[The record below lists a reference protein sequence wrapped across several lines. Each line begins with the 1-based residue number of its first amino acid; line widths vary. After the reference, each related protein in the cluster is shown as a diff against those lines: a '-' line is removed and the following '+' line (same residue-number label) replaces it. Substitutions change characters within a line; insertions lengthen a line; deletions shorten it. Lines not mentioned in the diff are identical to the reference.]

1 MKRSEQFISEQR
13 VSTDMLRL
21 ENATSYYGKTP
32 ILHDVS
38 LSIGKGECLCIL
50 GRNGVG
56 KTTLM
61 QTIMGL
67 TTSMTGTLLVDGAD
81 MSNSPTSDR
90 ALAGLGY
97 VPQGR
102 RILGKFTIRE
112 NILLGTFARADGKRK
127 IPEICLSLFPFL
139 ADNLDKKAGLLS
151 GGQQQQL
158 AIARAIATDPKI
170 LLLDEPTEGIQPNIV
185 ADIQEA
191 LQTLKKN
198 FEITLILTE
207 QHIKI
212 AKSMSDKY
220 LILDVGRVVNM
231 GNTSQLTQ
239 TIIDKH
245 LSI

>member
-1 MKRSEQFISEQR
+1 
-13 VSTDMLRL
+13 MLTL
-21 ENATSYYGKTP
+21 SNVNSYYGKTP
-32 ILHDVS
+32 ILHGINFSVD
-38 LSIGKGECLCIL
+38 KGECLCVL

-67 TTSMTGTLLVDGAD
+67 TTSMTGQMTVDGAD
-81 MSNSPTSDR
+81 MTATRTAQR

-102 RILGKFTIRE
+102 RILGKFTVRE
-112 NILLGTFARADGKRK
+112 NILLGTFARGDRK
-127 IPEICLSLFPFL
+127 AEIPELCMELFPYL
-139 ADNLDKKAGLLS
+139 KANLDKRAGLLS

-158 AIARAIATDPKI
+158 AIARALATDPKV

-185 ADIQEA
+185 ADIQAA
-191 LQTLKKN
+191 LVRLN
-198 FEITLILTE
+198 RDLGITLILTE

-212 AKSMSDKY
+212 AKAMSNKFI
-220 LILDVGRVVNM
+220 ILDIGRVV
-231 GNTSQLTQ
+231 TSGTNKDLTQ
-239 TIIDKH
+239 EVVDKH

>member
-1 MKRSEQFISEQR
+1 
-13 VSTDMLRL
+13 MLSL
-21 ENATSYYGKTP
+21 TNVTSYYGKTP
-32 ILHDVS
+32 ILHGITFSVD
-38 LSIGKGECLCIL
+38 KGQCLCVL

-67 TTSMTGTLLVDGAD
+67 TTSMTGQLIIDGAD
-81 MSNSPTSDR
+81 MTAQKTAQR

-102 RILGKFTIRE
+102 RILGKFTVRE
-112 NILLGTFARADGKRK
+112 NILLGTFARNDGKAE
-127 IPEICLSLFPFL
+127 IPELCLELFPYL
-139 ADNLDKKAGLLS
+139 KNNLDKKAGLLS

-158 AIARAIATDPKI
+158 AIARALATDPKV

-185 ADIQEA
+185 ADIQAA
-191 LQTLKKN
+191 LVRLNRELGLTLV
-198 FEITLILTE
+198 LTE

-212 AKSMSDKY
+212 AKAMSDKFI
-220 LILDVGRVVNM
+220 ILDTGRIV
-231 GNTSQLTQ
+231 TSGTGKDLTQ
-239 TIIDKH
+239 EVVDKH